1 MGASLPSPA
10 HHSASGLYT
19 TCPTLGH
26 RCSSQSTMRYREIRP
41 VADPDRENQ
50 NLSRT
55 RVRWSP
61 SLFRPWRRAK
71 PCIMDTIDHKQI
83 SWIVNREC

>member
-1 MGASLPSPA
+1 LLKFYTLSVTDTFFAGKVTIHDALQRDPASSR
-10 HHSASGLYT
+10 SG
-19 TCPTLGH
+19 PG
-26 RCSSQSTMRYREIRP
+26 E
-41 VADPDRENQ
+41 Q